1 MDEQIE
7 MLGRALLINLAVA
20 FLAVTAVLI
29 YVVYLLIRLHRDLRH
44 YLRRPEVERD
54 ANGRRIRERI

>member
-20 FLAVTAVLI
+20 FVVVSAMLI
-29 YVVYLLIRLHRDLRH
+29 YVCYLLLRLHREVRH
-44 YLRRPEVERD
+44 YLRPPEVERD
-54 ANGRRIRERI
+54 GSGRRIRERV

>member
-20 FLAVTAVLI
+20 FIVVSAILI
-29 YVVYLLIRLHRDLRH
+29 YVCYLLVRLHREVRYH
-44 YLRRPEVERD
+44 LRRPEVERD
-54 ANGRRIRERI
+54 STGRRIRERV

>member
-1 MDEQIE
+1 MNEQIE

-20 FLAVTAVLI
+20 FLVVTAVLI
-29 YVVYLLIRLHRDLRH
+29 YVAYLLIRLHRDVRH

-54 ANGRRIRERI
+54 GAGRPLRERL

>member
-1 MDEQIE
+1 

-20 FLAVTAVLI
+20 FVVVSAILI
-29 YVVYLLIRLHRDLRH
+29 YVGWLLIKLHRDVRH

-54 ANGRRIRERI
+54 GSGRRIRERV

>member
-7 MLGRALLINLAVA
+7 TLGRALLINLAVA
-20 FLAVTAVLI
+20 FLVVTAVLI
-29 YVVYLLIRLHRDLRH
+29 YCCYLLIRLHRDVRY

-54 ANGRRIRERI
+54 GAGRPLRERV

>member
-20 FLAVTAVLI
+20 FLVVTAVLI
-29 YVVYLLIRLHRDLRH
+29 YVAYLLIRLHQEVRH
-44 YLRRPEVERD
+44 YLRRPQVDRD
-54 ANGRRIRERI
+54 GEGKRIRQRF